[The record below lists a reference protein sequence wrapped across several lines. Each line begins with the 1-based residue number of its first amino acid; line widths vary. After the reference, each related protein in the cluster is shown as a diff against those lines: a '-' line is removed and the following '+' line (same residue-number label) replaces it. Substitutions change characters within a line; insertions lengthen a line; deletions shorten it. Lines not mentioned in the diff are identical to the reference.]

1 MVSKSY
7 LAAVLSRY
15 TGLKRSQCFK
25 VLACISPILI
35 EVLKA
40 TGKAIIA
47 GICIFKTKMKAA
59 QKARYVKLPRGCRVR
74 IDAKP
79 AKLIATVRPAVA
91 LKRSIAEAPLL
102 DDSTAE

>member
-25 VLACISPILI
+25 VVACVSPIII
-35 EVLKA
+35 EALKA
-40 TGKAIIA
+40 TGKAILA
-47 GICIFKTKMKAA
+47 GICIFMTKMKAA
-59 QKARYVKLPRGCRVR
+59 QKARYVKLPRGCRGR

-79 AKLIATVRPAVA
+79 AKLIATVRSAVA
-91 LKRSIAEAPLL
+91 LKRSISEASLS